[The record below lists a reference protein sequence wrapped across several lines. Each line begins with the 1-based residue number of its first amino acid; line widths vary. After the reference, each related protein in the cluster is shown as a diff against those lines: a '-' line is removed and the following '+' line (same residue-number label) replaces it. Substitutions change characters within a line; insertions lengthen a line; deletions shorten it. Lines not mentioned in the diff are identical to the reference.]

1 MQTNTLEKIK
11 FLEAYLAVDNAFVDS
26 VLDKSITKL
35 VIREQM
41 RMQHLKQR
49 LQQQLSQFEQNYN
62 LLSQEFYNRY
72 NQGEMGDEM
81 DFIEWASTIEM
92 LINVE
97 KRMVLL
103 GNVKWVVI

>member
-11 FLEAYLAVDNAFVDS
+11 SLEAYLATDNIFVDS

-35 VIREQM
+35 VMREQM

-49 LQQQLSQFEQNYN
+49 LQQQISQFEQNYN
-62 LLSQEFYNRY
+62 LLSQEFYSRY

-97 KRMVLL
+97 KRMALL
-103 GNVKWVVI
+103 GNVK